1 MWDFKLLKD
10 LLYNF
15 QQIKRRLKSEP
26 LEILTNFLLLPL
38 QIPNVVYGWSQV
50 IKKGPLVQF
59 PTKKMSKVGT
69 IGFLMVW
76 KLFETGEIFYIRSG
90 PPRLARPFF
99 LVQSIGNFDQFFT
112 PPPRECVKN
121 LDLRVQVHPGDLWV
135 PKQRVHIVLE
145 ASKSAGA
152 KGDVPKIC
160 GFVHPLH
167 PL

>member
-1 MWDFKLLKD
+1 MYNDFAPMWDFKLLKD

-76 KLFETGEIFYIRSG
+76 KLFVTGEIFYIRSG

-112 PPPRECVKN
+112 PPPPNWQYWMAPSHKRPLVKFPTNKKNTKVETIGFLVFWKYVQRE
-121 LDLRVQVHPGDLWV
+121 RAF
-135 PKQRVHIVLE
+135 I
-145 ASKSAGA
+145 
-152 KGDVPKIC
+152 
-160 GFVHPLH
+160 
-167 PL
+167 